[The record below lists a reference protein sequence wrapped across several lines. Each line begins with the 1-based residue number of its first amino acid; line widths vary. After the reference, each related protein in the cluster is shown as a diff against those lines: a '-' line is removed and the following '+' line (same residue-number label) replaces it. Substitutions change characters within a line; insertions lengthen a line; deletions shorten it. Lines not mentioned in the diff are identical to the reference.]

1 MATLVVDAPDYSAT
15 KQKALEDAKTMQA
28 LIGKECAEAGK
39 DPPPYVFMEL
49 IGKGSFGRVYKA
61 MATGTKPGQLVAIK
75 VISIDEG
82 DSLYPGAADTFGD
95 ILREINA
102 LKLLSKTGAKNIN
115 TIIDA
120 LLVGQSMW
128 MVTEYCAGGSVASLM
143 RPTGGLPEKWIIPI
157 LREVAEAIYWVHKQG
172 IIHRDIKC
180 ANVLVTD
187 TGDVQ
192 LCDFGVAGII
202 ETKFDKRSTVTG
214 TLQWMAPELF
224 DSTVSYGI
232 EVDIWAFGSMAYEVA
247 SGLPPNATTLA
258 NIPNFSDYLKNN
270 CPRLEGEEYSPQLKD
285 FVSHCMVVDPAERPT
300 IDIVQ
305 KHPYIFNTSD
315 HYPTASLSKLVNAY
329 KLWEMQGGS
338 RRSLFSGGGAQGP
351 TDDYSPAPH
360 EEWNFDTM
368 NSDQFASDEADAEA
382 IYDVYYPRISF
393 PSPASHSRRGRRRP
407 ANIKAPTVPLEK
419 AFDPNT
425 LSNYKDDVR
434 AFYGRQYPPSTSD
447 LPLRDDS
454 SHLTLRE
461 SLIDLDASLNGSDL
475 SQFTDLETI
484 KARPQPLSSD
494 VADLDRRRTQDW
506 TFPAIVPTST
516 SLGMPPSRFEGDDMP
531 MTYSNPIY
539 SLDDSVTTSSG
550 SQIVPS
556 TPSGRDS
563 ILSLIDL
570 DAGLPSFVDDAARP
584 STAVSDTASASSD
597 TRDTPFDLEPA
608 TIKGPPATREPS
620 IYVSDNTY
628 LKYAPEI
635 PQSNLQLSPADQNQS
650 SSMPRA
656 VLEPNAEP
664 GRVSE
669 PPLPSPP
676 SQNVMQGIGSRDEV
690 KYELRRMIS
699 SLSEHLDFTAD
710 FLKTLP
716 IRQAENYSA
725 EKTSL

>member
-1 MATLVVDAPDYSAT
+1 MATLVVDAPDYSAI
-15 KQKALEDAKTMQA
+15 KQKALDDAKIMQA
-28 LIGKECAEAGK
+28 SIGKECAEAGK
-39 DPPPYVFMEL
+39 DPPPYVFLEL

-61 MATGTKPGQLVAIK
+61 MGTGTKPGQLVAIK

-95 ILREINA
+95 ILKEINA

-128 MVTEYCAGGSVASLM
+128 MVTEYCAGGSVSSLM

-224 DSTVSYGI
+224 DSAVSYGI

-258 NIPNFSDYLKNN
+258 NIPNFSDYLKHN
-270 CPRLEGEEYSPQLKD
+270 CPRLEGGQYSPQLKD
-285 FVSHCMVVDPAERPT
+285 FVSHCMVVDPSQRPT

-305 KHPYIFNTSD
+305 KHPYIFNTGD
-315 HYPTASLSKLVNAY
+315 HYPTTSLSKLVNAY

-351 TDDYSPAPH
+351 TDDHSQAPN

-368 NSDQFASDEADAEA
+368 NLDQFTTDNADAEA
-382 IYDVYYPRISF
+382 IYDAYCPRISI
-393 PSPASHSRRGRRRP
+393 PSPASRSRRGRRRP

-475 SQFTDLETI
+475 SQFADVETI
-484 KARPQPLSSD
+484 KARPQTLSSD

-506 TFPAIVPTST
+506 TFPAIAPTPTS
-516 SLGMPPSRFEGDDMP
+516 LEMAPAQFKGDDAP
-531 MTYSNPIY
+531 MTYSTRLYFTDDPATTY
-539 SLDDSVTTSSG
+539 STG
-550 SQIVPS
+550 QIAPS

-570 DAGLPSFVDDAARP
+570 DAGLPSFIEDPARP
-584 STAVSDTASASSD
+584 STAGSDSASASSD
-597 TRDTPFDLEPA
+597 TKDTPFDLEPM
-608 TIKGPPATREPS
+608 TIRGPSANREPS
-620 IYVSDNTY
+620 IYVSDNAY
-628 LKYAPEI
+628 LQYAPGN
-635 PQSNLQLSPADQNQS
+635 PQSNLHPSSAGQNHD
-650 SSMPRA
+650 SSMLRA
-656 VLEPNAEP
+656 ALELNTES
-664 GRVSE
+664 GVVSE
-669 PPLPSPP
+669 PPLPNPP

-699 SLSEHLDFTAD
+699 SLSNHLDFTAN

-716 IRQAENYSA
+716 MHQAENYPT
-725 EKTSL
+725 EKTSS